1 MFSLNSNNYSNTILV
16 VNDIP
21 GAGRVAGSINLPVLA
36 AAQLEAA
43 ILPTL
48 ILSSHAGEQGN
59 LVRYPMGN
67 AFHEILQHWQEVDY
81 HFDAILTGYFADTKQ
96 IDDLKDYLL
105 KEKEINPNIALFMD
119 PIMGDHGQFYAGFD
133 QDVAHHLREL
143 IPHVELIMPN
153 LTEACLILGRD
164 YKEDF
169 KLEEIAE
176 IAEDLLALGCNN
188 VIITGAKDDRN
199 NNNRLGFYYASQSG
213 EKGLVVHE
221 YFEGYVFGTGD
232 TVASI
237 ITASRI
243 AGDSLKDSV
252 RLTADIIEKMIPFSI
267 SQNESNVGPIHF
279 EPFIKE
285 ISSYFTQKKES
296 RF

>member
-1 MFSLNSNNYSNTILV
+1 MFSLNRNNYSNTILV

-36 AAQLEAA
+36 AAQLEAT

-48 ILSSHAGEQGN
+48 ILSSHAGEKGD
-59 LVRYPMGN
+59 LVRYSMGN
-67 AFHEILQHWQEVDY
+67 AYQEMLHHWQQVDY
-81 HFDAILTGYFADTKQ
+81 HFDAILTGYFADTQQ
-96 IDDLKDYLL
+96 IDDLKTYLL
-105 KEKEINPNIALFMD
+105 KEKEINPNIALYMD

-143 IPHVELIMPN
+143 IPYAELVMPN

-169 KLEEIAE
+169 RLNEIAD
-176 IAEDLLALGCNN
+176 IADELLTLGCKN
-188 VIITGAKDDRN
+188 VIITGAKDDRSD
-199 NNNRLGFYYASQSG
+199 NNRLGFYYASQSG

-221 YFEGYVFGTGD
+221 YFDGYIFGTGD

-267 SQNESNVGPIHF
+267 SQNESNLGPIHF

-285 ISSYFTQKKES
+285 ISTYFSQKKES
-296 RF
+296 GF